1 MTESYKVKSKI
12 ATAVS
17 FIAAFIVYVG
27 KDALAQVLP
36 EGLAY
41 LAPIIVL
48 FAGYIVTQTTENTRV
63 ATAEQLIHEEYAN
76 QSSDEGNVVVNLTLD
91 GEDIITE
98 DAGEEII
105 NDDDDD
111 DVA

>member
-36 EGLAY
+36 EELAY

-76 QSSDEGNVVVNLTLD
+76 QSSDEEKVVVNLTLD

-98 DAGEEII
+98 DDDGGEII

-111 DVA
+111 VA

>member
-1 MTESYKVKSKI
+1 M
-12 ATAVS
+12 
-17 FIAAFIVYVG
+17 
-27 KDALAQVLP
+27 P
-36 EGLAY
+36 EELAY

-63 ATAEQLIHEEYAN
+63 DVAEQLIHEEYAE

-111 DVA
+111 VA